1 MKEVRSRKTGKIS
14 ILSDEEYEKLV
25 RIGLAGR
32 FTVQD
37 IKPIRPLIPDIKITP
52 EIKIKTKVKSK

>member
-25 RIGLAGR
+25 SLKLAGR

-52 EIKIKTKVKSK
+52 EIKIQTKVKSK